1 MSDDN
6 CLDASNANGPVNL
19 VRCHGMGG
27 NQEWSYDENVRYPEP
42 KTCAVDNKYCFLG
55 SHNKA
60 R

>member
-27 NQEWSYDENVRYPEP
+27 NQEWSYDENVSEIGLILI
-42 KTCAVDNKYCFLG
+42 DLMF
-55 SHNKA
+55 
-60 R
+60 

>member
-27 NQEWSYDENVRYPEP
+27 NQEWSYDENV
-42 KTCAVDNKYCFLG
+42 
-55 SHNKA
+55 SHTHCLTRSLESMVVA
-60 R
+60 